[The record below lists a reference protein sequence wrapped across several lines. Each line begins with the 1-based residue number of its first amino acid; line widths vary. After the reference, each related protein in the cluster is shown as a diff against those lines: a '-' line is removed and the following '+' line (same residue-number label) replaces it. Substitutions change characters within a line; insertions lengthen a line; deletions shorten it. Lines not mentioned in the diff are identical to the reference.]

1 MNIQSILSSRRALF
15 AGAAAL
21 SLSVLLS
28 ACGGGGDGG
37 DAGDEGV
44 LGDSIT
50 VTSITG
56 NKDVKV
62 GQSATLKAEAVTTG
76 AIPAD
81 QVSFEWKQTAG
92 TTILFTAKQD
102 NYTSTITFVPL
113 ATGTAKF
120 EVTAKTQ
127 SGKSNSRDQEIT
139 ITN

>member
-1 MNIQSILSSRRALF
+1 MKIQSILPGHKTIL

-28 ACGGGGDGG
+28 ACGGGGG
-37 DAGDEGV
+37 DSGDEGI

-50 VTSITG
+50 ITDITG

-62 GQSATLKAEAVTTG
+62 LQQGQLKAVAVTTG
-76 AIPAD
+76 NIPQE
-81 QVSFEWKQTAG
+81 QVTFKWEQTAG
-92 TTILFTAKQD
+92 DPIAFVSKKD
-102 NYTSTITFVPL
+102 NYTSTITFTPL
-113 ATGTAKF
+113 KTGTAKF
-120 EVTAKTQ
+120 KVTATTD

>member
-28 ACGGGGDGG
+28 ACGGGG